1 MKKIGRI
8 FLAIAL
14 IPAVS
19 FAEVASKAC
28 LWSTFSIVNVQATAV
43 RPQGQEKGLKT
54 LMNKTATAQQ
64 RIPPGNWGG
73 AHVNLQVAENGGS
86 VEFDCAHGT
95 LEQSILL
102 DAQGRFEVAGTY
114 EEEHGGPVRAG
125 SAARSYPVRYAGQ
138 VKAGTMTLKI
148 RRRDN
153 RKLIGTFT
161 LKQGAEAFLV
171 KCR

>member
-1 MKKIGRI
+1 MN
-8 FLAIAL
+8 
-14 IPAVS
+14 
-19 FAEVASKAC
+19 E
-28 LWSTFSIVNVQATAV
+28 TANA
-43 RPQGQEKGLKT
+43 P
-54 LMNKTATAQQ
+54 Q

-73 AHVNLQVAENGGS
+73 EHISLQVTESGGS

-95 LEQSILL
+95 LEQKIVL

-125 SAARSYPVRYAGQ
+125 RAARSYLVRYAGQ
-138 VKAGTMTLKI
+138 VKAGALTLKI